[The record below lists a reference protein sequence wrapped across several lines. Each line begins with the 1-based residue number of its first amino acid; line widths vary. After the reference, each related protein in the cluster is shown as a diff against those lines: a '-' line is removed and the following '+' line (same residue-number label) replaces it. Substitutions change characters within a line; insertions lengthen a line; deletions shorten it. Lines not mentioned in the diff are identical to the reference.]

1 MSREN
6 KTITKIIKMKRL
18 DLGDL
23 FTREEFREQVN
34 EWYFIDSDGFGRYS
48 NENGDWFED
57 LSPSSFM
64 EDEEHGKNMEYTHVV
79 WFNK

>member
-1 MSREN
+1 
-6 KTITKIIKMKRL
+6 MKKL

-23 FTREEFREQVN
+23 FTRDEFRESVEN
-34 EWYFIDSDGFGRYS
+34 GWFIDTDGFGRYS
-48 NENGDWFED
+48 NENGDWFKS

-64 EDEEHGKNMEYTHVV
+64 EDEECGKNMEYTHVI